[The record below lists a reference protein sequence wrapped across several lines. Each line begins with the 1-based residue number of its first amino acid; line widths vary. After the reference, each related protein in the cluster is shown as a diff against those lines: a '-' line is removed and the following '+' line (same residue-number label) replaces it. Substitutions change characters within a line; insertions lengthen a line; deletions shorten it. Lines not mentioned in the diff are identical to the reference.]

1 MAEIIASITL
11 AEQIASIALLVS
23 IGSVLYM
30 QRAIKLS
37 VQPNL
42 NIDHNFASPEKM
54 CVRVRNDGIGP
65 ARIIK
70 LKVPF
75 KNIFK
80 EHNSDNGWKY
90 VSNERKQFRVE
101 FAKYSLKPGDSI
113 IAGNAINLISLKT
126 SGNLGNI
133 EKEVKDFLLFVS
145 DIKFE
150 IKYESFD
157 KKIHEPVSWDGSK
170 KTCLVSSER
179 PL

>member
-54 CVRVRNDGIGP
+54 CVQVRNDGIGP

-101 FAKYSLKPGDSI
+101 FANIHSSPVTPSL
-113 IAGNAINLISLKT
+113 LKMQ
-126 SGNLGNI
+126 
-133 EKEVKDFLLFVS
+133 
-145 DIKFE
+145 
-150 IKYESFD
+150 
-157 KKIHEPVSWDGSK
+157 
-170 KTCLVSSER
+170 
-179 PL
+179 